1 MNPEEIAQKY
11 IKAETEAFQQGN
23 FDLLAEIEDPNVVYH
38 TPPQLQVQEM
48 VGHEAHK
55 KNILT
60 ARQAWSDIK
69 QEWNYLTGEGN
80 LFVLA
85 YKARYISSGN
95 VPGFPEAG
103 KEITEDAM
111 FILRSKNDRIVE
123 GWAHINMT
131 VLD

>member
-1 MNPEEIAQKY
+1 MNTEEIAQKY
-11 IKAETEAFQQGN
+11 IKAETEAFQHGN
-23 FDLLAEIEDPNVVYH
+23 FDLLAEIEDPNIVYH
-38 TPPQLQVQEM
+38 PPPPFQEIA
-48 VGHEAHK
+48 GHEAHK
-55 KNILT
+55 KDILT

-80 LFVLA
+80 LFALA

-95 VPGFPEAG
+95 VSGFPAAG

-111 FILRSKNDRIVE
+111 FLLRLKNDRIVE

-131 VLD
+131 VLEQ

>member
-1 MNPEEIAQKY
+1 MSIKEFAEKF
-11 IKAETEAFQQGN
+11 IKAENDAFQNGN
-23 FDLLAEIEDPNVVYH
+23 FDLLAELEDPNVVYH
-38 TPPQLQVQEM
+38 APPPLQDI

-55 KNILT
+55 KDILT

-80 LFVLA
+80 FFALA

-95 VPGFPEAG
+95 VPGFPAAG

-111 FILRSKNDRIVE
+111 FILRLKNDRIVE